1 MFRSPRL
8 RTSLL
13 ITLSALGACQ
23 SSLPLLPSEPAGKT
37 YQLGTGDQIRVT
49 TYGEKDLSGEFRVD
63 DSGYVALPLTGPV
76 IAEGLTTRAL
86 SDTIKHTLQEKNL
99 LGDPSV
105 VVEVVQYR
113 PIFVLGEVQHPGPYP
128 YQAHMTFLNAVA
140 LAGGFTPR
148 SIKND
153 ATVVRNTSSHG
164 VIKGRV
170 DQVSEIEPGDIV
182 TVEERNF

>member
-1 MFRSPRL
+1 MFWLPRL
-8 RTSLL
+8 RVSLL
-13 ITLSALGACQ
+13 VTLSALGACQ
-23 SSLPLLPSEPAGKT
+23 SSLPLLPTELVGRA

-49 TYGEKDLSGEFRVD
+49 TFGEKDLSGEFRVD
-63 DSGYVALPLTGPV
+63 DSGYVALPLMGP
-76 IAEGLTTRAL
+76 ISAEGLTTRAL
-86 SDTIKHTLQEKNL
+86 SEEIAHTLQTKNL
-99 LGDPSV
+99 LGNPSV

-148 SIKND
+148 SIKSD
-153 ATVVRNTSSHG
+153 ATVVRTTPHG
-164 VIKGRV
+164 VLKGRV
-170 DQVSEIEPGDIV
+170 DQVSEIDPGDIV